1 MMQESILFKR
11 QGISDWGCP
20 DVNERYE
27 HLSKV
32 GAGTYGEV
40 HKARS
45 KTDPNQLVALKK
57 IKDER
62 ETEGFPITAL
72 REISILQQ
80 CDHPNIVKLLD
91 VVTAKAT
98 PGDGAKKKTAT
109 YLVFEYMNHELLG
122 LTNSCELTLPQVKCI
137 TKQILE
143 GLAYMHS
150 KNILHRDIKSANILM
165 NNKGE
170 VKIADFGLAKAVNP
184 RFGGRLTQRVVT
196 RWYRAPELLLGSRN
210 YTNKIDVWALGCV
223 FAELLIGKSQPL
235 FKAQKTPDQFE
246 KICEKCGTP
255 DENQWPSLKAL
266 PFYPHVAPKKNY
278 PKTLM
283 QYMRKQKNNLD
294 SLSLDLLEKMLT
306 INPDDRITAKEALQ
320 HPFFTTAPL
329 PCELSEM
336 PVVENDCHAYVLKTQ
351 LRESID
357 MNKQIEAVANK
368 GVQENVVKGTMVHTN
383 NGYNL
388 NNLPNKPISILI
400 KNDPKLGSKN
410 QGKTDKK
417 EYMKQM
423 NQSLNTKRMGTCD
436 ISDFEE
442 VTAKKQLVDP
452 VKYTN

>member
-1 MMQESILFKR
+1 
-11 QGISDWGCP
+11 
-20 DVNERYE
+20 
-27 HLSKV
+27 
-32 GAGTYGEV
+32 
-40 HKARS
+40 
-45 KTDPNQLVALKK
+45 
-57 IKDER
+57 
-62 ETEGFPITAL
+62 
-72 REISILQQ
+72 
-80 CDHPNIVKLLD
+80 
-91 VVTAKAT
+91 
-98 PGDGAKKKTAT
+98 
-109 YLVFEYMNHELLG
+109 
-122 LTNSCELTLPQVKCI
+122 
-137 TKQILE
+137 
-143 GLAYMHS
+143 
-150 KNILHRDIKSANILM
+150 
-165 NNKGE
+165 
-170 VKIADFGLAKAVNP
+170 
-184 RFGGRLTQRVVT
+184 
-196 RWYRAPELLLGSRN
+196 
-210 YTNKIDVWALGCV
+210 
-223 FAELLIGKSQPL
+223 
-235 FKAQKTPDQFE
+235 
-246 KICEKCGTP
+246 
-255 DENQWPSLKAL
+255 
-266 PFYPHVAPKKNY
+266 
-278 PKTLM
+278 M